1 MGDAQ
6 ESRLTPPPGMGQ
18 QLPASRA
25 VEPAAG
31 LVEDHEAG
39 SGPEQRASEPHPLSL
54 TSGHESAPLA
64 KHGL

>member
-1 MGDAQ
+1 
-6 ESRLTPPPGMGQ
+6 MGQ

-39 SGPEQRASEPHPLSL
+39 SGREQRASEPHPLSL